1 MAGRVGERTYRIGR
15 PLFSPW
21 NLWVAAWGTACIVNT
36 KHLVHLATGSLQR
49 RLPAA
54 CSTTAAR
61 ADTHGFIRR
70 RLTPPQSTRE
80 RWLGTIARVGR

>member
-36 KHLVHLATGSLQR
+36 KHLVHLATGIASEA
-49 RLPAA
+49 PA
-54 CSTTAAR
+54 
-61 ADTHGFIRR
+61 G
-70 RLTPPQSTRE
+70 
-80 RWLGTIARVGR
+80 GV